1 MKKKLLILLCGILLC
16 FFIPIALFGILG
28 IVLMASESD
37 IFGVIVFVVI
47 TLIGALPSWFSFR
60 KIRSLRQKKS
70 SSDNV
75 RPVTDDSLHSDAD
88 IYHLVSGDSDEVSD
102 PDEVILPDASEPIV
116 EEPDLCELVNEEPVI
131 DEPVVEEPDACELV
145 DEEPAVEE
153 PDVEEPDVE
162 EPVSRESVPD
172 SVSEKTE
179 EPPVIDSVPVE
190 EVKEPSF
197 PDIYLVL
204 DVETP
209 NPHND
214 RISQIGLLLVENGV
228 VIENHST
235 LINPEVFFSPI
246 NKKITSI
253 DASMVANSPKFN
265 EYWSSVRSL
274 FEKYVVIAHNAA
286 FDLSV
291 LCKTLDHYALDI
303 PTLNYVCTYVE
314 AQNRFLQLKGYSL
327 SSLTDYFGIDLSN
340 AHNAECDATA
350 CYQIFEKMKELKYQ
364 FTPGVYTITYDRED
378 IRSKASQENVP
389 EVDVIDLP
397 YFDDF
402 DYVFEDK
409 RFVLTGLFIH
419 MPTKSVSEFITNHGG
434 IIAKTVSGKTDYLVV
449 GSRPEVA
456 WKYGNYGT
464 KIEKA
469 LALLDGDSPNIHIVR
484 ESLITDYINS
494 CL

>member
-37 IFGVIVFVVI
+37 IFGVVLSVVI

-60 KIRSLRQKKS
+60 KIRSLRRKES
-70 SSDNV
+70 ASDNIQ
-75 RPVTDDSLHSDAD
+75 PVVDDSLQSDD
-88 IYHLVSGDSDEVSD
+88 IYHLVSDDSDEVSD
-102 PDEVILPDASEPIV
+102 SGEAILPDTPEPV
-116 EEPDLCELVNEEPVI
+116 VKEPDVYESADEEPVI
-131 DEPVVEEPDACELV
+131 EEPITEESHACELV
-145 DEEPAVEE
+145 DEEPVAEE
-153 PDVEEPDVE
+153 PINEAPDIE
-162 EPVSRESVPD
+162 EPVSHESVSD
-172 SVSEKTE
+172 SIPEKVE
-179 EPPVIDSVPVE
+179 KSPVIDSVPAE

-209 NPHND
+209 NPYND

-228 VIENHST
+228 VIENRST
-235 LINPEVFFSPI
+235 LINPEVSFSPI
-246 NKKITSI
+246 NQKVTGI

-314 AQNRFLQLKGYSL
+314 VQNRFLHLNGYSL

-350 CYQIFEKMKELKYQ
+350 CCQIFEKMKELKYQ
-364 FTPGVYTITYDRED
+364 FTPGVYTITYDREE
-378 IRSKASQENVP
+378 IRSKASQEDVP

-397 YFDDF
+397 YFNDF
-402 DYVFEDK
+402 DYVFEGK

-419 MPTKSVSEFITNHGG
+419 APRKTVSEFITSHGG
-434 IIAKTVSGKTDYLVV
+434 IITKTVSGKTDYLVV
-449 GSRPEVA
+449 GSKPEAA
-456 WKYGNYGT
+456 WKHGNYGT
-464 KIEKA
+464 KIEKT
-469 LALLDGDSPNIHIVR
+469 LALLDGDFPNIHIVR